1 MRKAVL
7 VLALAAALAA
17 VGGASAAKAP
27 GPPAHPNVICTGSC
41 DNGGTGGFTGCSQR
55 TAERSANAGVA
66 AVHHYLVVN
75 FCKNNGW
82 ITSLS
87 IAAHGCTTAGLM
99 SCDTGP
105 AYVTSGGV
113 GSGWADIVGYAGWTV
128 LLPPFIANSDTLNI
142 SIPIG

>member
-7 VLALAAALAA
+7 VLALVAALAA
-17 VGGASAAKAP
+17 VGSAAATKLP
-27 GPPAHPNVICTGSC
+27 VQPQVICTGSC
-41 DNGGTGGFTGCSQR
+41 DNGGTGGFTGCTQL
-55 TAERSANAGVA
+55 TADHSANVGVA
-66 AVHHYLVVN
+66 SIHHYLVVN
-75 FCKNNGW
+75 YCKNNGW

-87 IAAHGCTTAGLM
+87 IAAHGCTTGGLVT
-99 SCDTGP
+99 CDAGP

-113 GSGWADIVGYAGWTV
+113 GSGWANITGSAGWTV